1 MQILI
6 ATHNLHKK
14 EEIQQILGPEFIIT
28 TFTDYDIN
36 EEIVEDGNTF
46 QENAL
51 IKAKYC
57 FEKTGKASVGD
68 DSGLVVEALD
78 GRPGIYSARYAG
90 NHNFKKNIEKVLEEL
105 KDQPN
110 RRAYFITVLCFKDE
124 DGEHYFE
131 GRVYGNI
138 TTEVFGE
145 DGFGYD
151 PIFVP
156 DDHNLT
162 FAEMM
167 PEEKNK
173 ISHRSAALK
182 KFLEFLN
189 SKGGLL

>member
-14 EEIQQILGPEFIIT
+14 EEIQQILGPDFIIT
-28 TFTDYDIN
+28 TLTDYDIN
-36 EEIVEDGNTF
+36 DEIIEDGNSF

-57 FEKTGKASVGD
+57 FEKTGKPSVGD

-90 NHNFKKNIEKVLEEL
+90 NHDFKKNIAKVLEEL
-105 KDQPN
+105 KDEPN
-110 RRAYFITVLCFKDE
+110 RRAYFITVLCFKDK

-151 PIFVP
+151 PIFIP
-156 DDHNLT
+156 DDHNMT
-162 FAEMM
+162 FAQML

-173 ISHRSAALK
+173 ISHRSEALK

-189 SKGGLL
+189 SKGGIL

>member
-1 MQILI
+1 MEILV

-14 EEIQQILGPEFIIT
+14 EEIQQILGTEYIVT
-28 TFTDYDIN
+28 SLSDYNLN
-36 EEIVEDGNTF
+36 EEIIEDGNSF

-57 FEKTGKASVGD
+57 FEKTGKGSVGD

-90 NHNFKKNIEKVLEEL
+90 NHNFQKNIEKVLEEM
-105 KDQPN
+105 KGEPN
-110 RRAYFITVLCFKDE
+110 RRAYFITVLCFKDK

-131 GRVYGNI
+131 GRVYGNL
-138 TTEVFGE
+138 TTEVFGA

-151 PIFVP
+151 PIFIP
-156 DDHNLT
+156 DDYNMT
-162 FAEMM
+162 FAQML

-173 ISHRSAALK
+173 ISHRSEALK
-182 KFLEFLN
+182 LFLEFLN
-189 SKGGLL
+189 SRGGIL

>member
-28 TFTDYDIN
+28 TLTDYDIN

-105 KDQPN
+105 RDQPN